1 MKEIQ
6 INKIKGYEGIR
17 DCYIIKSDGSIINTD
32 TNKILKPSFDKDGYL
47 TYRIMTSNNNR
58 RHIRTHRVLAEWLIP
73 NPNNLPMVRHL
84 NDNKLDCRIENL
96 AWGDKSDNMQDMIK
110 NGKFDKVMHQVR
122 CVETGIIYKSSR
134 EASRKLKISQSG
146 ISLCCLNKRK
156 TAGGYHFEYVKED

>member
-1 MKEIQ
+1 MEEIQ
-6 INKIKGYEGIR
+6 INKIKGYESIR
-17 DCYIIKSDGSIINTD
+17 DCYIIKSDGSIINTNI
-32 TNKILKPSFDKDGYL
+32 NKILKPSFDKDGYL

-146 ISLCCLNKRK
+146 ISLCCVNKRK
-156 TAGGYHFEYVKED
+156 TAGGYHWEYVKED

>member
-32 TNKILKPSFDKDGYL
+32 TDKILKPSFDKDGYL

-73 NPNNLPMVRHL
+73 NPNNLPIVRHL

-122 CVETGIIYKSSR
+122 CVETGIIYPSIR
-134 EASRKLKISQSG
+134 EANRQTNISFSQISG
-146 ISLCCLNKRK
+146 CCNGKQK
-156 TAGGYHFEYVKED
+156 TAGGYHWEYVKED

>member
-32 TNKILKPSFDKDGYL
+32 TDKILKPSFDKDGYL

-58 RHIRTHRVLAEWLIP
+58 RHIRTHRILAEWLIP
-73 NPNNLPMVRHL
+73 NPNNLPIVRHL

-122 CVETGIIYKSSR
+122 CVETGIIYPSIR
-134 EASRKLKISQSG
+134 EANRQTNISFSQISG
-146 ISLCCLNKRK
+146 CCNGKQK
-156 TAGGYHFEYVKED
+156 TAGGYHWEYVKED

>member
-6 INKIKGYEGIR
+6 INKIKGYEDIR

-84 NDNKLDCRIENL
+84 NDNKLDYRIENL

-122 CVETGIIYKSSR
+122 CVETGTIYKSSR

-156 TAGGYHFEYVKED
+156 TAGGYHWEYVKED

>member
-6 INKIKGYEGIR
+6 INKIKGYEDIR

-32 TNKILKPSFDKDGYL
+32 TDKILKPSFDKDGYL

-84 NDNKLDCRIENL
+84 NDNKFDCRIENL

>member
-6 INKIKGYEGIR
+6 INKIKGYEDIR

-32 TNKILKPSFDKDGYL
+32 INKILKPSFDKDGYL

-73 NPNNLPMVRHL
+73 NPNNLPIVRHL
-84 NDNKLDCRIENL
+84 NDNKLDCRIENS

-122 CVETGIIYKSSR
+122 CVETGMIYPSIR
-134 EASRKLKISQSG
+134 EANRQTNISFSQISG
-146 ISLCCLNKRK
+146 CCRGIEK
-156 TAGGYHFEYVKED
+156 TAGSYHWEYVKED

>member
-6 INKIKGYEGIR
+6 INKIKGYEDIR

-32 TNKILKPSFDKDGYL
+32 TDKILKPSFDKDGYL

-156 TAGGYHFEYVKED
+156 TAGGYHWEYIKED